1 MEHRGRSIQHR
12 RVSTLTGL
20 STHTLRFYEKEDLF
34 LEPVRRD
41 AAGRRRFSERDID
54 WIHMGVKLRSTGMPL
69 TDIRRYVELVRDN
82 SDTRKARLQLLRQH
96 EDRVRTQLMELQA
109 ALLVIE
115 AKVWSHQSHGVDSP
129 SEERPGG

>member
-1 MEHRGRSIQHR
+1 
-12 RVSTLTGL
+12 
-20 STHTLRFYEKEDLF
+20 
-34 LEPVRRD
+34 
-41 AAGRRRFSERDID
+41 
-54 WIHMGVKLRSTGMPL
+54 MGVKLRSTGMPL